1 MKVGDVKKMREALE
15 KIRDLLFL
23 RGDGKVRCTL
33 TWDEFNDS
41 WLMCKNAL
49 TAKPRNCDVGTVDEQ
64 IERFNEFC
72 NSKWKDGGNGNCNNC
87 PFWVSGTIGH
97 DCQIKWSQMPYYEKG
112 GAE

>member
-1 MKVGDVKKMREALE
+1 MNAYEQMREALE

-41 WLMCKNAL
+41 WLTCKNAL
-49 TAKPRNCDVGTVDEQ
+49 TAKPRNCDVWTAEEQ
-64 IERFNEFC
+64 AERFHKFC
-72 NSKWKDGGNGNCNNC
+72 TKHRCAIAGMCDPNC
-87 PFWVSGTIGH
+87 PCGGSQ
-97 DCQIKWSQMPYYEKG
+97 DECLCLCKWGQMPYEEN